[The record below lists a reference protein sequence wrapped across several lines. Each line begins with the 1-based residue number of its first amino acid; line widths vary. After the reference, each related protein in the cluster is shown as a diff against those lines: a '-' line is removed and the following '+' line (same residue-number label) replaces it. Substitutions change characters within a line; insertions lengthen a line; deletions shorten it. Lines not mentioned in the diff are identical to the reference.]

1 MKNDKKKNTK
11 QLLIVSSLL
20 IVIGIALTITGI
32 WTSNWI
38 PMPLPQIL

>member
-32 WTSNWI
+32 MLGVFTGV
-38 PMPLPQIL
+38 